1 MKIRKKKFEEVS
13 PVAFLLL
20 REKIGAGRYRKT
32 RKRSIEER
40 KILLE
45 LGLKRIEEKEKG
57 DFVLLAPRR
66 RKVRIL

>member
-1 MKIRKKKFEEVS
+1 MKIKKKKFEEVS
-13 PVAFLLL
+13 PVEFLLL
-20 REKIGAGRYRKT
+20 REKIGVGRYRKT

-45 LGLKRIEEKEKG
+45 LGLKRIEEKEKE
-57 DFVLLAPRR
+57 DFVPLGPRR

>member
-13 PVAFLLL
+13 PVEFLLL
-20 REKIGAGRYRKT
+20 REKIGIGRYRKT
-32 RKRSIEER
+32 RKRSVEER

-45 LGLKRIEEKEKG
+45 LGLKRIEEKEKE
-57 DFVLLAPRR
+57 DFVPLGPRR